1 MIKTA
6 GDAFRL
12 RSLSYGGQVGW
23 PTLRA
28 MNMLGE
34 YANHVPFEARG
45 FIVQVG
51 GNSLDRIAMG
61 HKLGLPRDAWRALC
75 ACQLIHRGITDL
87 AWHRFAVV
95 HHRKCERQPL
105 AIVPDNLATR
115 QRHKNPR
122 PFEAIMRRP
131 VVSIDQLRCKMGRHS
146 ANGETWN
153 YRQFSARSGCGPVQ
167 GEACRADQPTDRANA
182 CPLI

>member
-34 YANHVPFEARG
+34 YANHVPFETRG
-45 FIVQVG
+45 FMVQVG

-87 AWHRFAVV
+87 ALHRFAVV

-115 QRHKNPR
+115 QQHENPH
-122 PFEAIMRRP
+122 PFETIMLRP
-131 VVSIDQLRCKMGRHS
+131 AVPIDQLRRGMGGHTINREIWS
-146 ANGETWN
+146 VFERKPAPDLIRGG
-153 YRQFSARSGCGPVQ
+153 YRFA
-167 GEACRADQPTDRANA
+167 
-182 CPLI
+182 

>member
-1 MIKTA
+1 MEMPRQIFVSKALLTTPEAFLRQRGRADRHSVIHPSLMIKTA
-6 GDAFRL
+6 GYAFRL
-12 RSLSYGGQVGW
+12 RSSSYGEVGYLA
-23 PTLRA
+23 LRA
-28 MNMLGE
+28 MNMLRKD
-34 YANHVPFEARG
+34 ANNVPFETRG

-61 HKLGLPRDAWRALC
+61 HKLGLPRDARRTLC

-87 AWHRFAVV
+87 ALHRFAAV

-122 PFEAIMRRP
+122 PFEAIMRR
-131 VVSIDQLRCKMGRHS
+131 
-146 ANGETWN
+146 
-153 YRQFSARSGCGPVQ
+153 RSFLS
-167 GEACRADQPTDRANA
+167 TN
-182 CPLI
+182 